1 MNVSKEI
8 IEQAEKLKWFQCV
21 PLGDNYVT
29 KGIVDHCT
37 EEIATNR
44 YGIPLDLSGKTVLD
58 IGAMNG
64 YHSLLAEKRGAK
76 VTAIEP
82 TQGDGDNYKCLQ
94 LSVSANNLKTRIVP
108 TSLQSFHSTAL
119 PYQYRHDDDGKPYD
133 ICFYFGVLYHVHNP
147 IQELQYLSNLTKEYA
162 LIETAISQ
170 KDFGNNTV
178 WELNHGFDNDPTNY
192 WYPTIHGLFAA
203 LKLVGFSQAEVIY
216 NDGIRATVKAIK

>member
-44 YGIPLDLSGKTVLD
+44 YGIPLDLSGKPVLD

-76 VTAIEP
+76 VKAIEP
-82 TQGDGDNYKCLQ
+82 NQGYGHKFMCLELALKANKSTVQ
-94 LSVSANNLKTRIVP
+94 YELCDLESYAKEQGISV
-108 TSLQSFHSTAL
+108 F
-119 PYQYRHDDDGKPYD
+119 D

-178 WELNHGFDNDPTNY
+178 WELNHGFDNDTTNY

-203 LKLVGFSQAEVIY
+203 LKLVGFSQAKVIY